1 MRPKL
6 ADEARARA
14 EAIFNHRQQQT
25 VDAPDVPVASAQPR
39 VTQEAAV
46 ESMRELRRLRRP
58 SGKPKG

>member
-14 EAIFNHRQQQT
+14 EAIFNHREQQK
-25 VDAPDVPVASAQPR
+25 VDAPDVSVVTAQPR
-39 VTQEAAV
+39 VAQEAAV

-58 SGKPKG
+58 SRKRKG